1 MTTNLQLDKYL
12 KSKKTIAP
20 FEGVFPSNKLPNVP
34 KNHNFCLV
42 ANYDPSNKQG
52 SHWVALAVIDGK
64 ALWFDSY
71 GMKPDASD
79 LILNDK
85 TNFTQYLKK
94 YSNTIDYNKI
104 DYQQMESD
112 VCGLYACYFCLY
124 GLPENNIKAWNWASD
139 NKKQNDA
146 QIERLVPVPL
156 ILS

>member
-1 MTTNLQLDKYL
+1 M
-12 KSKKTIAP
+12 
-20 FEGVFPSNKLPNVP
+20 
-34 KNHNFCLV
+34 
-42 ANYDPSNKQG
+42 
-52 SHWVALAVIDGK
+52 ALAVIDGK
-64 ALWFDSY
+64 AQWFDSY

-85 TNFTQYLKK
+85 TNFTTYLKR
-94 YSNTIDYNKI
+94 YSDKIDYNKI